1 MDTENVKDTS
11 LSARHLSRS
20 AGDGRPAAPV
30 RLVHVGLGNFS
41 RAHLAWYTEHAPDA
55 DEWGI
60 AAFTGRSTALADAMA
75 PQDGLYTLVTRAPD
89 GDRYEVVSSISR
101 VHAASD
107 HAAWLGYLSS
117 PELAVVTLTVT
128 EAGYLRGAD
137 GGIDA
142 DDVRVRED
150 VAALRRDPTAPV
162 GTAPGRLVAGFL
174 ARRAAGAGPIAVVAL
189 DNLPDNGAVVA
200 RVATGLAA
208 LVDPTLSGWIA
219 QHICWVTTMVD
230 RITPA
235 ATADD
240 RAGVLTATGVTD
252 PAAVVTEPFAE
263 WVLSGSFPAGR
274 PAWERAGARFVE
286 HIDPSEERKLWLLNG
301 AHSLLAYGASIRG
314 HETVADAVADPVCRG
329 WVEQWWDE
337 ASRHLRV
344 PADEVSAYRAALL
357 ERFENQRMRDLLAR
371 IAADGSQ
378 KLPVRIVPVLRRER
392 ATGRPGTG
400 AARAV
405 AAWVL
410 HLRGAGAPV
419 KDPRTDELSTL
430 VRGTLDDAVQRVL
443 SFLGVVAD
451 LELREHVVAL
461 ATELEADR

>member
-1 MDTENVKDTS
+1 
-11 LSARHLSRS
+11 
-20 AGDGRPAAPV
+20 
-30 RLVHVGLGNFS
+30 
-41 RAHLAWYTEHAPDA
+41 
-55 DEWGI
+55 
-60 AAFTGRSTALADAMA
+60 
-75 PQDGLYTLVTRAPD
+75 
-89 GDRYEVVSSISR
+89 VVSSISR

-107 HAAWLGYLSS
+107 RAAWLGYLSS
-117 PELAVVTLTVT
+117 PDVAVVTLTVT

-174 ARRAAGAGPIAVVAL
+174 ARRAAGAGPLAVVAL

-200 RVATGLAA
+200 SVVTDLAA
-208 LVDPTLSGWIA
+208 LVDSSLTGWIA
-219 QHICWVTTMVD
+219 NHVSWVTTMVD

-235 ATADD
+235 PTAED
-240 RAGVLTATGVTD
+240 RAGVLAATGVTD

-274 PAWERAGARFVE
+274 PAWELAGARFVE
-286 HIDPSEERKLWLLNG
+286 HIEPSEERKLWLLNG
-301 AHSLLAYGASIRG
+301 AHSLLAYAASIRR
-314 HETVADAVADPVCRG
+314 HETVAEAVADPVCRG

-337 ASRHLRV
+337 ASAHLRV
-344 PADEVSAYRAALL
+344 PRDEVSAYRAALL
-357 ERFENQRMRDLLAR
+357 ERFENPRMRDLLAR

-392 ATGRPGTG
+392 AAGRPATG

-405 AAWVL
+405 AAWVR

-419 KDPRTDELSTL
+419 KDPLADELSAL
-430 VRGTLDDAVQRVL
+430 VQGSLDDAVSRVL
-443 SFLGVVAD
+443 SFLGIDAD
-451 LELREHVVAL
+451 RELQERVVAL
-461 ATELEADR
+461 AAGLETRR